1 MTRYSLPRTTLPA
14 QLRLTD
20 GQPRAG
26 TIFVADRVPQHEGP
40 ETVLEMLNRPEGFY
54 AFRLESGDGIL
65 LVAKAHTVS
74 LAVDEPAI
82 LDPARLEAAR
92 RAELEV
98 VLEGGTTLAGR
109 ASFEL
114 PDFHQRLIDY
124 LNASTDPFFAVST
137 GATTHYVNRA
147 HVLYARPRD

>member
-1 MTRYSLPRTTLPA
+1 MTRFSLPRTVIPA
-14 QLRLTD
+14 RLRLTAGD
-20 GQPRAG
+20 PRTG

-54 AFRLESGDGIL
+54 AFRPESGDGIL
-65 LVAKAHTVS
+65 LVAKAHTVA

-92 RAELEV
+92 MAELEV
-98 VLEGGTTLAGR
+98 VLEGGTTLMGR

-124 LNASTDPFFAVST
+124 LNASQDPFFAVAS
-137 GATTHYVNRA
+137 GDTTHYVNRA